1 MYWCH
6 FPRKNQTKVWWAC
19 SETMPLYY
27 IAHYYWKSTSLR
39 FLTHFILNKASQHV
53 NCRWSLVAL
62 LIWNR
67 IQTLL
72 YELPGGLALAGVI
85 QVKDIKHFKANVY
98 GLDHRLN
105 LIGSTLK
112 HNIHLAQVVPRS
124 KESFIPLIHP
134 FSEKN
139 QWKFTAGSLIML
151 QTSTLLS
158 LSLGIITGKL
168 TLDKYYPVLHN

>member
-1 MYWCH
+1 MCTDAISQEKIKLRCDEH
-6 FPRKNQTKVWWAC
+6 VPKLC
-19 SETMPLYY
+19 PC

-98 GLDHRLN
+98 GLDRFN
-105 LIGSTLK
+105 PQAQYTPGTGGPSVQGVIYTFSTS
-112 HNIHLAQVVPRS
+112 I
-124 KESFIPLIHP
+124 F
-134 FSEKN
+134 
-139 QWKFTAGSLIML
+139 WKKSMEVHGWFFDHAPNFNTFKSV
-151 QTSTLLS
+151 TW
-158 LSLGIITGKL
+158 
-168 TLDKYYPVLHN
+168 DHYW